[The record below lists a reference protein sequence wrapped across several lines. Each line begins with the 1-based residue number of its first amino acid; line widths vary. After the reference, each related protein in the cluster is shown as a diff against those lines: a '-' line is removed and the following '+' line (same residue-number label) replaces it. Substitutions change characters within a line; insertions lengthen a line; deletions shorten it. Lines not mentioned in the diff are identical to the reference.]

1 MKFFTLLSC
10 SFELMQLQNAQDL
23 AKKNFVGKDKVV
35 YSTKGDSVD
44 QSLEAEK
51 WDQKLSRGR
60 KSKVKE
66 IIEIKKRKPIGNNNA
81 VYSFG
86 QDIDAKESGQKLLEM
101 TEEFEKTD

>member
-1 MKFFTLLSC
+1 
-10 SFELMQLQNAQDL
+10 MQLQSARDL
-23 AKKNFVGKDKVV
+23 AKRNFVGKDKVV
-35 YSTKGDSVD
+35 YSTKGGDSVD

-60 KSKVKE
+60 KSKAKE
-66 IIEIKKRKPIGNNNA
+66 IIEINKRKPIDNKNG

-86 QDIDAKESGQKLLEM
+86 HDIDVKESGEKLLEM